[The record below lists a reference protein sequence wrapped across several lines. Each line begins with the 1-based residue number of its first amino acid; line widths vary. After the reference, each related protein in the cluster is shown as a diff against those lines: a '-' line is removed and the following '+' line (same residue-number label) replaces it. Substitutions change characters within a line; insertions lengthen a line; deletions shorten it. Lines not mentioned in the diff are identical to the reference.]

1 MNARNVLLVE
11 DNPADIKIA
20 QRALRDAEHGV
31 ELIVARDGREALDY
45 LLRQGAHANT
55 TDWKAPALV
64 LLDVNLPGLTGR
76 QVLEQIRST
85 PRLRMLPVIVLT
97 TSRRVEDI
105 QEMYGAGAN
114 SYIEKPQEY
123 RRFVEIMDVL
133 QRYWFEV
140 AQLPTLPS

>member
-1 MNARNVLLVE
+1 MNLRTLLLVE

-20 QRALRDAEHGV
+20 QRALREADHGV

-45 LLRQGAHANT
+45 LLREGVHSHT
-55 TDWKAPALV
+55 TNWQPPALV

-76 QVLEQIRST
+76 QVLEQIRAT
-85 PRLRMLPVIVLT
+85 PRLRMLPVVVLT

-123 RRFVEIMDVL
+123 RRFVEIMETL
-133 QRYWFEV
+133 QSYWFDV